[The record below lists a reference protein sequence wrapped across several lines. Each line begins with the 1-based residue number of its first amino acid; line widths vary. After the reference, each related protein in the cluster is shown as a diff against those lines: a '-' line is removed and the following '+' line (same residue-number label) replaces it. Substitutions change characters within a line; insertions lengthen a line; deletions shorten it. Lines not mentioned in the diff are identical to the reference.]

1 MNQKILYLL
10 EDYDIYKMI
19 ENNKDI
25 IFYSKKG
32 EEEYKSVM
40 KFETISYQSIFNTKE
55 PSKKIDNLKAFHFHK
70 INNYLFSESGEDYLN
85 YVNKGFMTASFSYL
99 ILQLLKDKR
108 LSDIE
113 FEINLKNVAHV
124 IIDGKQVHAPNIYDK
139 LLDKTFNDNIK
150 FKVFF
155 IANRKQ
161 DIEYYQDLL
170 DSKNIEIKIAENK
183 NISKEHPSIIDK
195 LKRNILKR
203 N

>member
-32 EEEYKSVM
+32 EEEYKPVM
-40 KFETISYQSIFNTKE
+40 KFEIISYQSIFNTKE

-70 INNYLFSESGEDYLN
+70 INNYFFSESGEDYSN

-139 LLDKTFNDNIK
+139 LLDNTFNDNIK

-161 DIEYYQDLL
+161 DIVYYQDLL
-170 DSKNIEIKIAENK
+170 DSKNIEIKIVENK
-183 NISKEHPSIIDK
+183 NILKKHPSIIDK